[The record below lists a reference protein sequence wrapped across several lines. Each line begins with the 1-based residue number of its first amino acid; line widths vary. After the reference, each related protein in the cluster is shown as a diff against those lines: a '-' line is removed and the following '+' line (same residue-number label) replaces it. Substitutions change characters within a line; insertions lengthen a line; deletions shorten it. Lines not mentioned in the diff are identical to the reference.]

1 MHRGIRAK
9 IIILTLACLI
19 ASGVAL
25 TGISAWR
32 SQTFASSAAQDVSAL
47 VEEDLDRAARGIYDV
62 VAAQGESIS
71 DRVTAN
77 MRVAA
82 TTLSRA
88 GGLRFGAERV
98 TWSATNQVNQQVS
111 TITLPQALVG
121 SSWLGQ
127 QKSVQA
133 AVPVVDDVYRQVGGA
148 VTVFQRMNAAGDMLR
163 VATNV
168 TGKDGQRAI
177 GTYIPARNADGSAN
191 AVVAAAEA
199 GKPYVGVAQVV
210 GQWYVTRYE
219 PIRRDGQLI
228 GMLFVGFQQESVAAL
243 RSAIEKT
250 KVGTHGVVD
259 VLGTKGTTRGVV
271 RISGTPGKAGTT
283 IVEATDAAG
292 KKYVADSLDAAVKA
306 GPNAVVRVAYQH
318 PEAGPSTIRAMYYP
332 EWDWVIALLT
342 RDADFAGPLDN
353 LQAGRAGMLT
363 WLIASALA
371 ITLAGAA
378 VAAAV
383 GASLTAPLLRLRDRM
398 AEIADGEGDL
408 TQRVEADSQDEVG
421 QLGSAFNRFIDKVAT
436 AVRGVSASAGSLSAA
451 AQGMRTVSTDL
462 HDTAARSSA
471 QAGQARDAAG
481 AISESV
487 HTAAAGT
494 EQMTASIRQI
504 AQSAAEAARVG
515 QRAGQLAAETE
526 ATVTAL
532 GDSSTEISNVIKVI
546 SAVAEQTN
554 LLALNA
560 TIEAARAGEA
570 GKGFAVVASE
580 VKDLAQQT
588 GAATEEISRRIQ
600 AIQADSRAAV
610 ESITQITHV
619 VREITDHQAAIAA
632 AVDEQSATTTEL
644 SQGITAAADAVGNV
658 NHAIAAVSRDAGHT
672 ADEVGRVREAAEQLN
687 SISGELS
694 TQLGVF
700 VV

>member
-1 MHRGIRAK
+1 MCIRDRVSGLDAVSITATQAIAFGDGK
-9 IIILTLACLI
+9 TTGTLRLPGDVVLDAPKLVATTGSTQTLSASGTLRAVNGAGTLAVAGEDIGGKLVLEGSAVAI
-19 ASGVAL
+19 DTSIEALSGILEV
-25 TGISAWR
+25 
-32 SQTFASSAAQDVSAL
+32 
-47 VEEDLDRAARGIYDV
+47 
-62 VAAQGESIS
+62 
-71 DRVTAN
+71 
-77 MRVAA
+77 
-82 TTLSRA
+82 RA
-88 GGLRFGAERV
+88 GTGDVTLQDGARLVATGFTQRFLDHSVMLAGGR
-98 TWSATNQVNQQVS
+98 
-111 TITLPQALVG
+111 ILLQA
-121 SSWLGQ
+121 
-127 QKSVQA
+127 
-133 AVPVVDDVYRQVGGA
+133 D
-148 VTVFQRMNAAGDMLR
+148 AGD
-163 VATNV
+163 
-168 TGKDGQRAI
+168 
-177 GTYIPARNADGSAN
+177 
-191 AVVAAAEA
+191 
-199 GKPYVGVAQVV
+199 VAQVV